1 MKKPPKCEASSQD
14 NYSSRVRKY
23 RVPVEGFATNIA
35 LVWFL
40 IGVDDLV
47 TAECGRLPESFATN
61 FAHKRPG
68 ACTIEEIQFAD
79 FNFKFFIG
87 YLSSRHCIIKN
98 ECVLCKLQPAILKAI
113 FTDKLAKS
121 QSV

>member
-1 MKKPPKCEASSQD
+1 MKNPPKSEEISPGK
-14 NYSSRVRKY
+14 YPVIVRKY
-23 RVPVEGFATNIA
+23 RIPVEGFATNIA

-68 ACTIEEIQFAD
+68 T
-79 FNFKFFIG
+79 
-87 YLSSRHCIIKN
+87 CIFLN
-98 ECVLCKLQPAILKAI
+98 M
-113 FTDKLAKS
+113 
-121 QSV
+121 